1 SLSGSDS
8 DSECAKPDWSVSGAT
23 TQTSSV
29 GVRAMR
35 SSPASPSAW
44 MPPSLVS
51 RMRTL
56 YLSPHSDVSP
66 ADLLQ
71 TAHIGPQGLRNG
83 DRPILVLVV
92 LHHRDQRAP
101 DGHARAVERV
111 DELRLLLA
119 LDAVARIHA
128 AGLEI
133 AADRAGRD

>member
-1 SLSGSDS
+1 
-8 DSECAKPDWSVSGAT
+8 
-23 TQTSSV
+23 
-29 GVRAMR
+29 MR
-35 SSPASPSAW
+35 SSTASPSAW
-44 MPPSLVS
+44 MPSSLVS

-101 DGHARAVERV
+101 AGHARAVERV
-111 DELRLLLA
+111 VELRLRLA
-119 LDAVARIHA
+119 LAAVSRVHA
-128 AGLEI
+128 SDVVI
-133 AADRAGRD
+133 DP